1 MTIFDAIRHEH
12 ELLSARLAI
21 LKNEID
27 AWSHHKEPDYDLLHL
42 LIQFFQIFPDEI
54 HHKKE
59 DIIYDALI
67 RHNVLETDYLKR
79 LKSEHDDM
87 GALKDRFSQNLD
99 NLAAHHVSPKWSLII
114 DVGKYIDFQALHMAD
129 EESQFLPLAEK
140 ELPRSRVDEIG
151 ETIQSELITDDAK
164 QSLETLARIDADIE
178 SRLREKK

>member
-12 ELLSARLAI
+12 ELFGGRLAI

-42 LIQFFQIFPDEI
+42 LIQYFQIFPDEI

-67 RHNVLETDYLKR
+67 RHNVLETEYLKR
-79 LKSEHDDM
+79 LKSEHGEM
-87 GALKDRFSQNLD
+87 GDLKSRFTDSLD
-99 NLAAHHVSPKWSLII
+99 NLAAHHVSPKWALIM
-114 DVGKYIDFQALHMAD
+114 DVGKYIDFQKLHMAD

-140 ELPRSRVDEIG
+140 ELPKTRVDEISG
-151 ETIQSELITDDAK
+151 TIQDKLITDKAK
-164 QSLETLARIDADIE
+164 ESFEQLARIDAAIE
-178 SRLREKK
+178 NRLREK